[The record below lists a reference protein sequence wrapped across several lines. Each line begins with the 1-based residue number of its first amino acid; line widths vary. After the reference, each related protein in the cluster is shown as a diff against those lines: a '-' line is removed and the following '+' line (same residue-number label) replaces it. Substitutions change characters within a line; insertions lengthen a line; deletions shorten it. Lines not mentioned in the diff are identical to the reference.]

1 MSAPTCCPATRPSW
15 RRRQRPDGQAHTY
28 FQLAEAPPQ
37 ESTVELM
44 ADGVPTPAVSA
55 AVDVEELGLGLPR
68 CLSHMRSCLR
78 VATSHAHL
86 ITNSTRT
93 IEDLHG
99 ARILHSTRVCRLK
112 KLRASTAHTT
122 SRNGVARNKAQAR
135 VQRPTSG
142 AAKPPSNGHERL

>member
-1 MSAPTCCPATRPSW
+1 MR
-15 RRRQRPDGQAHTY
+15 
-28 FQLAEAPPQ
+28 QLAVLPRDQVGVVASPQ
-37 ESTVELM
+37 TDRRIPYVY
-44 ADGVPTPAVSA
+44 SA
-55 AVDVEELGLGLPR
+55 RGGAAARIHGGAHGGRGSYARRECGGGIEELGLGLPR

-112 KLRASTAHTT
+112 KLRVSTAHTT

-135 VQRPTSG
+135 VQRPASG